1 MSDWETAVQA
11 AQSRKAEDIVVL
23 DIQAVSSLTD
33 KFILCTGT
41 NPKQVQA
48 ISDAI
53 EAELKRNGARAL
65 GIEGYAHAEWILVD
79 YGYLVVHI
87 FSPVAREYYALE
99 RLWRGAPRI
108 NVSEADV
115 PKAALV

>member
-1 MSDWETAVQA
+1 MSDWEAAVRA

-33 KFILCTGT
+33 KFILCTGA

-48 ISDAI
+48 ISAAI
-53 EAELKRNGARAL
+53 EVELKQQGARAL
-65 GIEGYAHAEWILVD
+65 GIEGYANAEWILVD

-87 FSPVAREYYALE
+87 FSPVAREYYSLE

-108 NVSEADV
+108 AVPEVDLSE
-115 PKAALV
+115 AALV